1 MDQTITLQPGE
12 SVTIVATSTPLP
24 PAPPPPVFMAA
35 LPAIPLTDF
44 SRFLVE
50 RVLPDGSFA
59 FSPTAGVKRT
69 VYDTLSYV
77 RRDYGI
83 PGGYETYV
91 AAEDGPNARWVGAW
105 SFWPFMGFNAVLGD
119 GGQTIQTNGPQLCIM
134 ATQDG
139 GRPDIQK
146 FTGVGQGGTGWLICD
161 DRPPTGAWASTE
173 ALLNIGGALPLNAAF
188 TRWRME
194 LLAIPLTIDSA
205 RQDITL
211 PCIITEHYNGMTIES
226 AVSMEQSI
234 YADTVGEV
242 FWAAY
247 APSMPA
253 VDLSSRLPYGLP
265 WRSPLERRFNLV
277 DARLWTNIVPRAP
290 GEANRVAWPPQGF

>member
-1 MDQTITLQPGE
+1 MSQTITLQPGE
-12 SVTIVATSTPLP
+12 SVTIIAAGVPVVVP
-24 PAPPPPVFMAA
+24 PTPPPPVFTPT
-35 LPAIPLTDF
+35 LPALPLTDF

-105 SFWPFMGFNAVLGD
+105 SFWPFTGFNAALGD
-119 GGQTIQTNGPQLCIM
+119 GGQIIQENGHLLCIM

-146 FTGVGQGGTGWLICD
+146 FTGIGQGGSGWIICD
-161 DRPPTGAWASTE
+161 DRPPTGYWTSAT
-173 ALLNIGGALPLNAAF
+173 ALLNINGALPLNSAF

-194 LLAIPLTIDSA
+194 LLTIPFNING

-211 PCIITEHYNGMTIES
+211 PCIITEHYNSMTLDG
-226 AVSMEQSI
+226 AMEQSI

-247 APSMPA
+247 DPSAPA
-253 VDLSSRLPYGLP
+253 ANLSDRLPYGVP
-265 WRSPLERRFNLV
+265 WPAPQERAFNLV
-277 DARLWTNIVPRAP
+277 DARLWTNIVPLAP
-290 GEANRVAWPPQGF
+290 SEANRVAWPPF